1 MVGLAWHVPGFPT
14 CPQCCCATP
23 VYFAALTL
31 SSLVQAEG
39 LQLAPVEVTTAEAS
53 AAEIAQAQLKSV
65 PGGTNYIDMD
75 SVQQGRVS
83 SNEDVFKYQA
93 GVRQGGQ

>member
-1 MVGLAWHVPGFPT
+1 MLLRHPPFI
-14 CPQCCCATP
+14 
-23 VYFAALTL
+23 FAALTL
-31 SSLVQAEG
+31 SSLVQAES

-83 SNEDVFKYQA
+83 TNEDVFKYQA
-93 GVRQGGQ
+93 GVYAKAANNEGVKVSILARA